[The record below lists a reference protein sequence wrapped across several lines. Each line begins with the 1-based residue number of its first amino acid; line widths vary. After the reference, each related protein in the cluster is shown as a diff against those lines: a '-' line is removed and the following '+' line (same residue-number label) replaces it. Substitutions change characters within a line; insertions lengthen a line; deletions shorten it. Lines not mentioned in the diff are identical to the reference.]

1 MNAPGADFVAMLGAA
16 LVAGL
21 AGSLHCLGMCGGIA
35 GALGMRATG
44 SNGLRS
50 AAAVA
55 AHHLG
60 RLASYALAGAA
71 AGGAGAGLGALIDP
85 GRVGPWLRIAA
96 GAFIILIGLRIAFR
110 WNLMAGLERL
120 GGRLWARLAPA
131 AGRLA
136 RGDGLTA
143 SFGLGALWGFLPC
156 GLVYSMLLLAA
167 MSGSAVAGAL
177 VMAAFGVGTL
187 PSMATSS
194 FLSSRATHWF
204 STPFSRGAAAVLLIA
219 FGVATAAM
227 PLKHLATSGHAGQ
240 DHGMVQ
246 HDGHHT

>member
-1 MNAPGADFVAMLGAA
+1 MNAPSGDFIAMLGAA

-35 GALGMRATG
+35 GALGLRA
-44 SNGLRS
+44 SRSPGLPG
-50 AAAVA
+50 AAHVA

-60 RLASYALAGAA
+60 RLTSYALAGAA
-71 AGGAGAGLGALIDP
+71 AGGAGASLGALIDP

-110 WNLMAGLERL
+110 WNVLAGLERL
-120 GGRLWARLAPA
+120 GGRLWRRVAPA

-136 RGDGLTA
+136 GDSGLTA

-167 MSGSAVAGAL
+167 MSGSAAGGAL
-177 VMAAFGVGTL
+177 VMAAFGLGTL
-187 PSMATSS
+187 PSMGTSS
-194 FLSSRATHWF
+194 FVSSRATRWF
-204 STPFSRGAAAVLLIA
+204 SSPFSRGAAAVLLIA
-219 FGVATAAM
+219 FGIGTAAM
-227 PLKHLATSGHAGQ
+227 PLKHLASSGNAAH
-240 DHGMVQ
+240 DHGMVE
-246 HDGHHT
+246 HDDHHT